1 MKSIGFSFFGR
12 FRCKILRHT
21 KFKYFQ
27 CCDLRFST
35 YACTEEKIEIYNT
48 IFTATDIQISIGI
61 FFHISLF
68 RISSQKQLKITKHPQ
83 QKLLH
88 MSVKLSFEIN
98 TWGFGAA
105 IFRERPLSV
114 LFHSSSLTSTF
125 NPRARSAWGP
135 TLIFSD

>member
-1 MKSIGFSFFGR
+1 MFS
-12 FRCKILRHT
+12 
-21 KFKYFQ
+21 
-27 CCDLRFST
+27 
-35 YACTEEKIEIYNT
+35 TEEKIEIYNT

-125 NPRARSAWGP
+125 NPKARSAWGP
-135 TLIFSD
+135 TLIQKTMFWALTFDSIKNLGGLFVRKIPKIKF